1 MRSKG
6 GVGVCAR
13 TYDYGQASEYIQC
26 CDSPASAAGGHG
38 CSFLLLT
45 AIATFSGDL
54 QDDFSVPLSCY
65 LDLLLRFHSS
75 SSSRR
80 KSRELIDN
88 VAVRR
93 KRQLS
98 LAWIHSQVGIGMWR
112 YKMTK
117 AAVGERSRDRRPAC
131 FIRRLEAFVGASSVD
146 GSYKMLG
153 VVFAWLAVTRRGI
166 MQKGDE
172 ASSASSTWR
181 CKKTT
186 LIRFESDSGAYFVD
200 GVRFRWQS
208 TRLGFL
214 ILCWAQLN

>member
-80 KSRELIDN
+80 KSRRLIDN

-131 FIRRLEAFVGASSVD
+131 FIRRLKAFPDPSGRVSEPGEPD
-146 GSYKMLG
+146 
-153 VVFAWLAVTRRGI
+153 RG
-166 MQKGDE
+166 
-172 ASSASSTWR
+172 
-181 CKKTT
+181 
-186 LIRFESDSGAYFVD
+186 LDSGPSR
-200 GVRFRWQS
+200 GP
-208 TRLGFL
+208 RLQDPPPVGPSPVL
-214 ILCWAQLN
+214 PR